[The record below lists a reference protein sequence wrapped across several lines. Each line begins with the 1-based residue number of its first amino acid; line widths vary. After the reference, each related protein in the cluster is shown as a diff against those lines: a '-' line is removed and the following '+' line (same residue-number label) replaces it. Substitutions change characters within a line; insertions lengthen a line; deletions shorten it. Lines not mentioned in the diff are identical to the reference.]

1 MTGTA
6 ETEAA
11 EFSHIYHLDVAVIPT
26 NEPMVRID
34 HTDQIYKTEEAKFR
48 AVLQDIIAQ
57 HEQGRPV
64 LVGTTSIAKSEKLS
78 KMLRA
83 KRRDIRYQVLNAKEH
98 AREATIIAQAGLR
111 SGVTIATNMAGRG
124 VDILLGGN
132 PEGMVMESL
141 RKVKIDPATVEEDSE
156 EWKVAYEEAKA
167 VCDANREEVLKVGGL
182 HIIGT
187 ERHDSRRIDNQLR
200 GRSGRQGDP
209 GSSRFYLSLEDD
221 LMRKFGSDRL
231 SGMMDRVGME
241 EDIPIEHPWVTK
253 ALEKAQRRVEE
264 RHFEIRK
271 NVLKFDDV
279 MNTQRQTIYE
289 MRNSILK
296 GEDLKNTIEDM
307 VEDTLDDHFEA
318 DLPDRNEDRDI
329 ESFITWLSHT
339 FPINPS
345 DWEIPPDKMS
355 REEFREEISKLLH
368 ELYEAR
374 ETEMGVE
381 HMRVLERLV
390 LLDRIDSHWK
400 DHLYNI
406 DYIEEGIHL
415 RGYGGKDPIVVF
427 KNEAYAVFEAMYQ
440 RIEEEV
446 SEYMFKARIV
456 DSETHLRQT
465 RSRHFAQ
472 GSPGFRSRRAMPHY
486 GRRRSTV
493 PQPGDGGSTDLDTF
507 ASQQASEQM
516 PKVGRNEICPC
527 GSGKKYKKCHGR

>member
-1 MTGTA
+1 
-6 ETEAA
+6 
-11 EFSHIYHLDVAVIPT
+11 
-26 NEPMVRID
+26 
-34 HTDQIYKTEEAKFR
+34 
-48 AVLQDIIAQ
+48 
-57 HEQGRPV
+57 
-64 LVGTTSIAKSEKLS
+64 
-78 KMLRA
+78 
-83 KRRDIRYQVLNAKEH
+83 
-98 AREATIIAQAGLR
+98 
-111 SGVTIATNMAGRG
+111 
-124 VDILLGGN
+124 
-132 PEGMVMESL
+132 
-141 RKVKIDPATVEEDSE
+141 
-156 EWKVAYEEAKA
+156 
-167 VCDANREEVLKVGGL
+167 
-182 HIIGT
+182 
-187 ERHDSRRIDNQLR
+187 
-200 GRSGRQGDP
+200 
-209 GSSRFYLSLEDD
+209 
-221 LMRKFGSDRL
+221 MRKFGSDRL